1 MYPIIQ
7 KQGAIRAKTENG
19 NLRLMLK
26 KLKSINSKRPKSR
39 KSFKELIDE
48 RETEINFL
56 ENENLDYQQK
66 RFGPNRFNHTKIPL
80 VKPIQDQVLLLF
92 KILLKG

>member
-39 KSFKELIDE
+39 KTL
-48 RETEINFL
+48 L
-56 ENENLDYQQK
+56 
-66 RFGPNRFNHTKIPL
+66 TKI
-80 VKPIQDQVLLLF
+80 D
-92 KILLKG
+92 